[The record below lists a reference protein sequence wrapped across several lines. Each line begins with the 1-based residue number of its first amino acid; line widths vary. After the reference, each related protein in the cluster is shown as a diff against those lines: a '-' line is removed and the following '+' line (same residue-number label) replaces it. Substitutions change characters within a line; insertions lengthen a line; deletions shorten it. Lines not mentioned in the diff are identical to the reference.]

1 MTTDSTDAPRIPI
14 RTQAREK
21 ALQFLFGLD
30 FTRYPWED
38 ELEIFWEDNPAEAGV
53 RRYADKLI
61 KGVSENL
68 DPLDE
73 LVQQALEHWNPDRV
87 GYIERSI
94 LRIAAFEM
102 RFMDN
107 VPNAVAIN
115 EAIELAK
122 RFGGDE
128 APRFINGVLDRL
140 KRHVP
145 DEAGPEK

>member
-1 MTTDSTDAPRIPI
+1 MTQSSDTTDSPRIPV

-21 ALQFLFGLD
+21 ALQFLFGID
-30 FTRYPWED
+30 FTRYPWE
-38 ELEIFWEDNPAEAGV
+38 EEVEAFWAEHPCEAGV

-61 KGVSENL
+61 KGVSENV
-68 DPLDE
+68 DAIDE
-73 LVQQALEHWNPDRV
+73 IVKDALEHWNPDRV

-94 LRIAAFEM
+94 LRIAAYEM
-102 RFMDN
+102 RYFDN

-128 APRFINGVLDRL
+128 SPRFINGVLDRL
-140 KRHVP
+140 KRQGE
-145 DEAGPEK
+145 DA